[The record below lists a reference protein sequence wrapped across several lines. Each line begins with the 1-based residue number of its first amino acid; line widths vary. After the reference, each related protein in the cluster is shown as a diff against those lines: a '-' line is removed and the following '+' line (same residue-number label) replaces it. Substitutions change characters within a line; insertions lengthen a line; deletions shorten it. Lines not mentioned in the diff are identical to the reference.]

1 MRHTMTTIRSIGLA
15 ALVGLT
21 GCFSLAR
28 NEPAQQHFVLG
39 GSLPADRAEPSRD
52 GTGLAIGIRRLQLAT
67 YLESPFI
74 VIRRGDNEITFSE
87 FNRWGERLD
96 GGISQAVSRHLL
108 ARAPFRAVDVAP
120 WAPRAEYDYLVQL
133 QVLRFEGLAPE
144 DPAATQGVVHVLAVW
159 EIIRQTDGAVLA
171 RGTTDYR
178 EPGWAVDDYAGLVT
192 SLDRGLAVLSGDLI
206 GSIEAL
212 EGSAGRDR

>member
-1 MRHTMTTIRSIGLA
+1 MRHTMTTIRLISLA

-28 NEPAQQHFVLG
+28 EEPPQQHYVLG
-39 GSLPADRAEPSRD
+39 GSLPADQAAPSRD
-52 GTGLAIGIRRLQLAT
+52 GNGLAIGIRRPQLAT

-108 ARAPFRAVDVAP
+108 ARAPLRAVDVAP
-120 WAPRAEYDYLVQL
+120 WAPRAEYDYLIQL

-144 DPAATQGVVHVLAVW
+144 DPVATQGVVHLLAVW
-159 EIIRQTDGAVLA
+159 EIIRQQDGAVLA

-178 EPGWAVDDYAGLVT
+178 EPGWTVDDYAGLVT
-192 SLDRGLAVLSGDLI
+192 ALDRGLADLSGDLI
-206 GSIEAL
+206 GSIQRL
-212 EGSAGRDR
+212 DGSVQRNR